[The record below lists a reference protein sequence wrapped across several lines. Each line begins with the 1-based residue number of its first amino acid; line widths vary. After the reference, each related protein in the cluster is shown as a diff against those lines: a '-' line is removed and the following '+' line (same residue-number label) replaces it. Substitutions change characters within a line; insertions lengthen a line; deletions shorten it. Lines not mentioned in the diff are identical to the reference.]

1 MIDEYQE
8 TRHLSSVPH
17 AEGTYKVYLP
27 EGFKMVIREK
37 SDATKFLKQPP
48 YDVELLSAKWKRIC
62 KYNEPDN
69 NVVYIG
75 KADDLQKRTRQF
87 LRFSIGL
94 DVNHAGGR
102 ALWQLENNKQLLF
115 EYTVEENC
123 REKEKQM
130 IEDFM
135 NRHGG
140 EKPFANI
147 QR

>member
-8 TRHLSSVPH
+8 TGHLSSVPH

-27 EGFKMVIREK
+27 EGFKMVIRDI
-37 SDATKFLKQPP
+37 SDATKFTEQPP
-48 YDVELLSAKWKRIC
+48 YDIGFLSEKWEKIC
-62 KYNEPDN
+62 KFNEPDN

-75 KADDLQKRTRQF
+75 KANDLRNRTEQF
-87 LRFSIGL
+87 IKFSIGL
-94 DVNHAGGR
+94 AVNHAGGR

-115 EYTVEENC
+115 EYKIEKNC